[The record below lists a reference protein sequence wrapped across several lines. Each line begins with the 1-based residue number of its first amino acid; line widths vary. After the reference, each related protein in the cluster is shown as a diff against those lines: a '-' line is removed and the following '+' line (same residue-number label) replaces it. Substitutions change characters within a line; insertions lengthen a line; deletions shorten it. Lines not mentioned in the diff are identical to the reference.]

1 MSDNDN
7 REQGDPP
14 PVVLDKHRGLFAQK
28 DIDARRQQTAVH
40 ADHEA
45 LRERQALLEKHL
57 FARPA
62 ATWTEAAEK
71 CAYLLDLFAQ
81 TGEGQDPRYKH
92 MIAET
97 LEDLK
102 RLAGQPAKE
111 PR

>member
-7 REQGDPP
+7 RQQDDPR
-14 PVVLDKHRGLFAQK
+14 PVVLDEHRGLVAQR

-57 FARPA
+57 FANPA
-62 ATWTEAAEK
+62 TTWMEAAEK

-92 MIAET
+92 LILDA
-97 LEDLK
+97 LEDLN
-102 RLAGQPAKE
+102 RLAGQTAKA